1 MDDQVNIAEWLMEL
15 TPAERIKL
23 NAAIVNSVKTGQ
35 PLSSFGNLTIPEFGI
50 SEAGGLFFR

>member
-1 MDDQVNIAEWLMEL
+1 MEL